1 MYFFFPKQ
9 PYFNYLHQSF
19 TGLLAFNTIILYF
32 YHLKR
37 VKPLSEIKKIIKGCL
52 AGDRRDQELLYRRHA
67 SKLYAVCLQYSG
79 NDEEA
84 RDILQEGFIKIFE
97 NLNNYKHE
105 GSFEGWMRRI
115 TVNTALEKYRSK
127 HNLYR
132 VDDIDQIQEPDAEPD
147 NQDYAG
153 LEASDLLDIIRE
165 LPPKYRV
172 VFNLYAIEGYSH
184 KEISKMVNISEGTS
198 KSNLSRARV
207 ILQRRVGS
215 YTGIKKRVAN
225 G

>member
-1 MYFFFPKQ
+1 LQ
-9 PYFNYLHQSF
+9 DIS
-19 TGLLAFNTIILYF
+19 
-32 YHLKR
+32 
-37 VKPLSEIKKIIKGCL
+37 KIIKGCL
-52 AGDRRDQELLYRRHA
+52 AGNRRDQELLYRRHA
-67 SKLYAVCLQYSG
+67 SKLYAACLQYSG

-97 NLNNYKHE
+97 NLGYYKFE

-115 TVNTALEKYRSK
+115 MVNTALEKFRSK

-132 VDDIDQIQEPDAEPD
+132 VDDIDTIQEPDADPN

-153 LEASDLLDIIRE
+153 LEAADLLEIIRE
-165 LPPKYRV
+165 LPPKYRM
-172 VFNLYAIEGYSH
+172 VFNLYAIEGYTH
-184 KEISKMVNISEGTS
+184 KEIGKLINISEGTS
-198 KSNLSRARV
+198 KSNLSRARM

-215 YTGIKKRVAN
+215 YTGLRKKVAN

>member
-1 MYFFFPKQ
+1 
-9 PYFNYLHQSF
+9 
-19 TGLLAFNTIILYF
+19 
-32 YHLKR
+32 
-37 VKPLSEIKKIIKGCL
+37 LSEIKNIIKGCL
-52 AGDRRDQELLYRRHA
+52 AGDRRDQELLYRRYA
-67 SKLYAVCLQYSG
+67 SKLYAVSLQYSG

-97 NLNNYKHE
+97 NLGHYKHE

-115 TVNTALEKYRSK
+115 TVNTALEKFRSR

-132 VDDIDQIQEPDAEPD
+132 VDDIDEIQEPDAEPD
-147 NQDYAG
+147 NNDYSG
-153 LEASDLLDIIRE
+153 MEANDLMDIIRE
-165 LPPKYRV
+165 LPPKYRM

-198 KSNLSRARV
+198 KSNLSRARI

-215 YTGIKKRVAN
+215 YTGIKRRAAN

>member
-1 MYFFFPKQ
+1 M
-9 PYFNYLHQSF
+9 
-19 TGLLAFNTIILYF
+19 
-32 YHLKR
+32 
-37 VKPLSEIKKIIKGCL
+37 SEIKNIINGCL
-52 AGDRRDQELLYRRHA
+52 KGNRRDQELLYRRHA
-67 SKLYAVCLQYSG
+67 AKLFAVCMQYSG
-79 NDEEA
+79 NDDEA

-97 NLNNYKHE
+97 NLVHYKHE

-115 TVNTALEKYRSK
+115 VVNTALEKYRSK

-132 VDDIDQIQEPDAEPD
+132 VDDIDQIPEPDATPD
-147 NQDYAG
+147 NEDYAG
-153 LEASDLLDIIRE
+153 LEASDLMEIIRE
-165 LPPKYRV
+165 LPPKYRM

-184 KEISKMVNISEGTS
+184 KEISNIANISEGTS

-215 YTGIKKRVAN
+215 YTGLKKKSSN

>member
-1 MYFFFPKQ
+1 MLSYM
-9 PYFNYLHQSF
+9 PYVCSIQEMMKRPGIFCRK
-19 TGLLAFNTIILYF
+19 GLLRY
-32 YHLKR
+32 LKT
-37 VKPLSEIKKIIKGCL
+37 LS
-52 AGDRRDQELLYRRHA
+52 H
-67 SKLYAVCLQYSG
+67 
-79 NDEEA
+79 
-84 RDILQEGFIKIFE
+84 
-97 NLNNYKHE
+97 YKHE

-115 TVNTALEKYRSK
+115 TVNTALEKFRSR

-132 VDDIDQIQEPDAEPD
+132 VDDIDAIQEPDAEPD

-153 LEASDLLDIIRE
+153 LEANDLLDIIRE
-165 LPPKYRV
+165 LPPKYRM

-198 KSNLSRARV
+198 KSNLSRARD

-215 YTGIKKRVAN
+215 YTGIKKKVAN

>member
-1 MYFFFPKQ
+1 
-9 PYFNYLHQSF
+9 LEE
-19 TGLLAFNTIILYF
+19 TD
-32 YHLKR
+32 
-37 VKPLSEIKKIIKGCL
+37 KIIKGCL
-52 AGDRRDQELLYRRHA
+52 SGDRRDQELLYRRHA

-97 NLNNYKHE
+97 NLHHYKYE

-115 TVNTALEKYRSK
+115 TVNTALERFRSR

-132 VDDIDQIQEPDAEPD
+132 VDDIENIQEPEADPD

-153 LEASDLLDIIRE
+153 LEAADLIEIIRE
-165 LPPKYRV
+165 LPPKYRM

-184 KEISKMVNISEGTS
+184 KEISRMMNISEGTS
-198 KSNLSRARV
+198 KSNLSRSRN
-207 ILQRRVGS
+207 ILQKRVGS
-215 YTGIKKRVAN
+215 YTGLKKKAAN